1 MHYRDIHLRRQ
12 EKPTVSIFIES
23 HSGRSIQQKG
33 NINEWQK
40 GIWKGRKK
48 LLIEVRWF
56 FTLKI
61 YC

>member
-23 HSGRSIQQKG
+23 YSGRSIQQKG

-48 LLIEVRWF
+48 LLIEVR
-56 FTLKI
+56 
-61 YC
+61 